1 MIEEKKTRKCLK
13 CRKEKNEF
21 EFCPTQSKFF
31 PGHRSLICTNCLE
44 QMVRADN
51 LGEVDR
57 LCRYL
62 DIPFDLN
69 KWTQLYSTHGEH
81 TLTAYF
87 NTLLDEHY

>member
-1 MIEEKKTRKCLK
+1 MEEEKTRKCLK
-13 CRKEKNEF
+13 CRQQKPIHNF
-21 EFCPTQSKFF
+21 QPTQSQFF

-44 QMVRADN
+44 QMIHSDN

-62 DIPFDLN
+62 DVPFDLD
-69 KWTQLYSTHGEH
+69 KWTQLYKAHGPH

-87 NTLLDEHY
+87 NT